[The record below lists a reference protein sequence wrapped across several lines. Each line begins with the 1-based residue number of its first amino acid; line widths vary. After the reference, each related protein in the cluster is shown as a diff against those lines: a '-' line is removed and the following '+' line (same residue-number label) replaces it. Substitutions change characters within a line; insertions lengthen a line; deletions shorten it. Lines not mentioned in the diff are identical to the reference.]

1 MKRSNTGSLPV
12 PVAGVS
18 DSGGGLGD
26 EANVMV
32 DPLMD
37 GVVVVFSDR
46 CHLRPVIRR
55 SGSCVVFDRP
65 AFHRAKAA
73 NDSNCDTTA

>member
-12 PVAGVS
+12 PVAGVN

-26 EANVMV
+26 EANV

-37 GVVVVFSDR
+37 GVVVVVLDR

-65 AFHRAKAA
+65 PYHRAKAA